1 MKYEELNYM
10 NNILI
15 AYQILNLKKIIGLQF
30 HIKSYCLFL
39 GINKYKISI
48 KQNKNIYH
56 TNNKIKYFHF
66 YSLKCNKKGGFP
78 PPFVQNL

>member
-1 MKYEELNYM
+1 M

-15 AYQILNLKKIIGLQF
+15 AHPILNIKKIIELNF
-30 HIKSYCLFL
+30 YIKSYHLFL
-39 GINKYKISI
+39 GINKYKIPI

-56 TNNKIKYFHF
+56 ANNKIKYLHF